1 MKKAIVIA
9 SLLVL
14 VLVLAEMSS
23 TLGEPNNTSDSSV
36 LYLRIVTEDGDVV
49 EVWVNV
55 TSPTKDVIVKVNG
68 VDVVGELNS
77 LNSRLGGVNRAL
89 NDLSH
94 AVEENSRQIGEI
106 YDVLENHK
114 MALDEVYS
122 ILSNHSKSLN
132 ETYTILENHADA
144 IKKTIYKLVVLYNAS
159 RLLAKSLN
167 KTRMQ
172 LRDFEVKANSTFKKI
187 EDDLR
192 VLGIAIGKLGK
203 ALDKTNEEIK
213 TLRDENAK
221 LKEEIARL
229 NDELN
234 NRVRFLTLL
243 GSLVT
248 IALAI
253 GISIAYYRLK
263 KGMVQATK

>member
-1 MKKAIVIA
+1 
-9 SLLVL
+9 
-14 VLVLAEMSS
+14 
-23 TLGEPNNTSDSSV
+23 
-36 LYLRIVTEDGDVV
+36 
-49 EVWVNV
+49 
-55 TSPTKDVIVKVNG
+55 
-68 VDVVGELNS
+68 
-77 LNSRLGGVNRAL
+77 
-89 NDLSH
+89 
-94 AVEENSRQIGEI
+94 
-106 YDVLENHK
+106 
-114 MALDEVYS
+114 
-122 ILSNHSKSLN
+122 
-132 ETYTILENHADA
+132 
-144 IKKTIYKLVVLYNAS
+144 
-159 RLLAKSLN
+159 
-167 KTRMQ
+167 
-172 LRDFEVKANSTFKKI
+172 
-187 EDDLR
+187 LR